1 MPIMGWM
8 GRSGSENRLELLFAE
23 DDRIIDTGFASPYL
37 AHFLFQGVASYSSG
51 RVRVRPGGT
60 TGAFWGHFQERIVRL
75 SKFYGKGRYFRATT
89 SQFNSLG
96 RLVPV
101 LGVGHPG
108 HGASRNPAPS
118 DAARLQFS
126 PLVCNFR
133 LSNKMNEFLSLL
145 FL

>member
-60 TGAFWGHFQERIVRL
+60 TGAFWGYFQENCLVGQIL
-75 SKFYGKGRYFRATT
+75 WKGALF
-89 SQFNSLG
+89 Q
-96 RLVPV
+96 
-101 LGVGHPG
+101 
-108 HGASRNPAPS
+108 
-118 DAARLQFS
+118 
-126 PLVCNFR
+126 
-133 LSNKMNEFLSLL
+133 SNHVAV
-145 FL
+145 